1 MLREAAALEP
11 RGQSLARHRTREPL
25 CVRVIVCVCVCVH
38 AVCTMLLIVFATYT
52 VQIVSSTHSLIRVP
66 HL

>member
-25 CVRVIVCVCVCVH
+25 CVRVIVCVCVC
-38 AVCTMLLIVFATYT
+38 ARCMCVC
-52 VQIVSSTHSLIRVP
+52 Q
-66 HL
+66 